1 MELKEGKMTLKELSI
16 WFGLKPDT
24 IAKSRKSTKERKL
37 EILKNYAE
45 YHLEGKSIIIDKV
58 LYPTYIK
65 AFEII
70 EEEVPKRWGI
80 IKDKQTNEL
89 VNKKFTKLKIDTC
102 TRVGTDIYYNV
113 PEVKAQ
119 INLSTTKSYTNRV
132 KRKQYG
138 RNYVDESGTRGHSE
152 YVWLNETEDDLLP
165 DDQLKIVRECAQIAY
180 GDPSL
185 RIANID
191 EELKN
196 GKISQEE
203 RNRAVGE
210 IETMN
215 CFDCFQQMVIG
226 KLGFYPKKR
235 TKLVDEINWE

>member
-1 MELKEGKMTLKELSI
+1 MALKAGKITLRELSI

-24 IAKSRKSTKERKL
+24 LVKSRKSTKEKKL
-37 EILKNYAE
+37 EILKNYCD
-45 YHLEGKSIIIDKV
+45 YHFERRNLIIDKV
-58 LYPTYIK
+58 YYPNYTK

-80 IKDKQTNEL
+80 VKDNDNKL
-89 VNKKFTKLKIDTC
+89 VNEKFTKLRIDTC
-102 TRVGTDIYYNV
+102 TRVGNDIYYNV

-119 INLSTTKSYTNRV
+119 INLNTTKSYTNKV

-138 RNYVDESGTRGHSE
+138 RNYVEESGTRGHSE
-152 YVWLNETEDDLLP
+152 YVWLNEAEDNLLL
-165 DDQLKIVRECAQIAY
+165 DSQLKIVRECAQIAY

-196 GKISQEE
+196 GLITQEE
-203 RNRAVGE
+203 RNKAVGE
-210 IETMN
+210 IQTMD
-215 CFDCFQQMVIG
+215 CFDCFQQMVID

-235 TKLVDEINWE
+235 TMLVDEMNW